1 MESDEREN
9 AIGRYRILDNEAP
22 QDRQFLV
29 IEDTD
34 RGPVVWAGPFDTIW
48 AARDSMRALA
58 AHDEAADEQPA
69 KRRRQDHRNDGD
81 DHDGK
86 DKPSPRKAIGCHR

>member
-1 MESDEREN
+1 MDTNEPEN

-34 RGPVVWAGPFDTIW
+34 KGPVVWAGPFETIW
-48 AARDSMRALA
+48 AARATMRQLA
-58 AHDEAADEQPA
+58 ARDATADEQ
-69 KRRRQDHRNDGD
+69 RRRRRNDRHGGVQSGGFGPPPKKD
-81 DHDGK
+81 DHG
-86 DKPSPRKAIGCHR
+86 